1 MRLAWLAVLAVLLS
15 STAALRVARAEE
27 DAPSD
32 QSASEEAPDP
42 WVGCWARVY
51 DAAHLAKHPGQKVT
65 ALALSIGTRTP
76 SGDSDP
82 GPYAAKLAGKFRD
95 KTDNYVMPSG
105 GRCVVTGAAK
115 DHLSCVTDGF
125 FVGKFELEPAVK
137 NMKIV
142 LQGSDEHIAL
152 VPGVETASFV
162 LLSPDN
168 PEHALFVLNPAPAK
182 SCGQE

>member
-1 MRLAWLAVLAVLLS
+1 MRLVWFAVLAVLLS
-15 STAALRVARAEE
+15 CPLASNFARAEDE
-27 DAPSD
+27 PAD
-32 QSASEEAPDP
+32 QASTEEAPDS
-42 WVGCWARVY
+42 WVGCWSRVY
-51 DAAHLAKHPGQKVT
+51 DATHLAKHPGQKVT
-65 ALALSIGTRTP
+65 ALTLAIGTRT

-95 KTDNYVMPSG
+95 KTDIYVMPSG

-125 FVGKFELEPAVK
+125 FIGKFELEPAAK
-137 NMKIV
+137 NMKLV

-152 VPGVETASFV
+152 VPGVDTASFV

-168 PEHALFVLNPAPAK
+168 PEHSLFLLQPAPAK
-182 SCGQE
+182 SCGQ

>member
-1 MRLAWLAVLAVLLS
+1 MRLAWLAALTLLLS
-15 STAALRVARAEE
+15 FDVSLNVARAE
-27 DAPSD
+27 D
-32 QSASEEAPDP
+32 QPADEESSEEAPDP
-42 WVGCWARVY
+42 WVGCWTRVY
-51 DAAHLAKHPGQKVT
+51 DATHLAKHPKQAVT
-65 ALALSIGTRTP
+65 ALTLSIETREP

-95 KTDNYVMPSG
+95 KPDIYVMPSG

-125 FVGKFELEPAVK
+125 FVGKFELEPATK

-152 VPGVETASFV
+152 VPGVDTASFV

-168 PEHALFVLNPAPAK
+168 PEHALFLLNPTAAK
-182 SCGQE
+182 TCGQ